1 MKIRHVF
8 STASP
13 AAAVE
18 AIAAARAAGV
28 EDEAITLVARHDIE
42 MDEVPGERIDVA
54 ADVVPAAWRG
64 AATGGALGLVGGLVG
79 VAVPAIGIPLA
90 GIGLLTLT
98 GAAVGAWSSALMG
111 SEVPSQVRREF
122 EAEIAAGR
130 VLVVIDAPRDD
141 AAAISAAL
149 SRAGAVE
156 LPFEHLTALS

>member
-13 AAAVE
+13 AAAIE
-18 AIAAARAAGV
+18 AIAAARAIGV
-28 EDEAITLVARHDIE
+28 DDDAITLVARHDIE
-42 MDEVPGERIDVA
+42 MDAVPGERIDVA

-64 AATGGALGLVGGLVG
+64 AATGGALGLVGGIVG

-90 GIGLLTLT
+90 GVGLLALT

-130 VLVVIDAPRDD
+130 VLVVIDAPREET
-141 AAAISAAL
+141 AAIGAAL
-149 SRAGAVE
+149 RDAGAVE

>member
-13 AAAVE
+13 AAAIE
-18 AIAAARAAGV
+18 AITAARAAGV
-28 EDEAITLVARHDIE
+28 EDDAITLVARHDIE

-90 GIGLLTLT
+90 GVGLLALT

-141 AAAISAAL
+141 AAAISVAL
-149 SRAGAVE
+149 RQTGAVE

>member
-8 STASP
+8 STPEPAS
-13 AAAVE
+13 AMR
-18 AIAAARAAGV
+18 AIAAARSVGV
-28 EDEAITLVARHDIE
+28 DDDAITLVARHDIE

-64 AATGGALGLVGGLVG
+64 AATGGALGLVGGIVG

-90 GIGLLTLT
+90 GVGLLALT

-122 EAEIAAGR
+122 EADIAAGR
-130 VLVVIDAPRDD
+130 ILVVIDAPRDE
-141 AAAISAAL
+141 AAVVRAAL
-149 SRAGAVE
+149 RDAGAVE